1 MATFGTKIIDF
12 SMTSPLKIV
21 KGSKEKQDPIVTVG
35 KEFLRKGRI

>member
-1 MATFGTKIIDF
+1 MATFETKIVDF